1 MAGIEREDD
10 SPTPTEATM
19 DNKEGQEGNG
29 PPMAPREKRSGP
41 PVFPEERILVSA
53 WPDPTLDSL
62 GHDPRSVYVEKF
74 WLSILGPSSLLLLRR
89 LALKLEASPGGFEV
103 DPVAWAF
110 ELGLG
115 MRGGKNGP
123 FWRSIER
130 TSRFNATYRQGDRL
144 LVRRKLAPLNL
155 HQVDKL
161 PPHLQ
166 VAHQKWTE
174 QQLTEH
180 RTARG
185 DAA

>member
-1 MAGIEREDD
+1 MSENVPVGED
-10 SPTPTEATM
+10 SKT
-19 DNKEGQEGNG
+19 
-29 PPMAPREKRSGP
+29 PPMARSEKAP

-62 GHDPRSVYVEKF
+62 GHDPRSTYVEQF

-89 LALKLEASPGGFEV
+89 LASRLEASPGGFEV

-130 TSRFNATYRQGDRL
+130 TSRFNATHRQGDRL
-144 LVRRKLAPLNL
+144 LVRRKLPPLTL

-166 VAHQKWTE
+166 RAHHTWAE
-174 QQLTEH
+174 RQLAQH
-180 RTARG
+180 QNSRG

>member
-1 MAGIEREDD
+1 MAE
-10 SPTPTEATM
+10 
-19 DNKEGQEGNG
+19 NKSADHGAET
-29 PPMAPREKRSGP
+29 PPMARQEKDP
-41 PVFPEERILVSA
+41 PVFPEERILVSV

-62 GHDPRSVYVEKF
+62 GHDPRSIYVEQF

-89 LALKLEASPGGFEV
+89 LASRLEASPDGFEV

-130 TSRFNATYRQGDRL
+130 TSRFNATHRQGDRL
-144 LVRRKLAPLNL
+144 LVRRKLPPLTL
-155 HQVDKL
+155 HQVEKL

-166 VAHQKWTE
+166 RAHRAWAE
-174 QQLTEH
+174 RQLAEH
-180 RTARG
+180 QSTRG

>member
-1 MAGIEREDD
+1 MAGNERVDD
-10 SPTPTEATM
+10 SSPSEKAVAGNPATP
-19 DNKEGQEGNG
+19 GRGG
-29 PPMAPREKRSGP
+29 PPMAPGRQGAGP

-53 WPDPTLDSL
+53 WPDPTLDTL

-89 LALKLEASPGGFEV
+89 LALRLEASPGGFEI

-130 TSRFNATYRQGDRL
+130 TTRFNATYRQGDRL

-166 VAHQKWTE
+166 AAHRTWAE
-174 QQLTEH
+174 QQLSQH
-180 RTARG
+180 RSTRG

>member
-1 MAGIEREDD
+1 MARSEQVDGSSTAD
-10 SPTPTEATM
+10 EATTGGP
-19 DNKEGQEGNG
+19 DGPGGEL
-29 PPMAPREKRSGP
+29 PPMAPGAKRSGP
-41 PVFPEERILVSA
+41 PVFPEERIMVSA

-89 LALKLEASPGGFEV
+89 LALKLEAEPGGFEI

-155 HQVDKL
+155 HQIDKL

-166 VAHQKWTE
+166 IAHRKWAE
-174 QQLTEH
+174 QQLIEH
-180 RTARG
+180 RSPQG